1 MTTLDIGPKEELRAR
16 ARDTPPRHG
25 GGDGPEVHPKRTA
38 LSALADG
45 ERWRGLGDRAR
56 QMDLVANPPA
66 SLAVL
71 VAHTQRGGWAPG
83 EQHPV
88 LEWAGWL
95 YGWLVAIP
103 VTVALYGAAWLL
115 QRPGRLALL
124 VTIGALLAL
133 TT

>member
-1 MTTLDIGPKEELRAR
+1 
-16 ARDTPPRHG
+16 
-25 GGDGPEVHPKRTA
+25 
-38 LSALADG
+38 
-45 ERWRGLGDRAR
+45 
-56 QMDLVANPPA
+56 MDLVANPPA